1 MPNTAIATTPTDIE
15 RIIIIEDEDFGQ
27 YYRNYVQ
34 SMLNNKNIKVDW
46 YRDINEQTLNEIRYN
61 YTPIGFIIDI
71 NIKPVSDRRGFDI
84 IRKLRQH
91 NAYHHVAVY
100 TSYGRREKE
109 ALNVG
114 ADFFH
119 VKDPSKPKEQVE
131 KIAWELISMPP
142 KKQNKTKSV
151 KPSKEKTPPL
161 PLKTIISHKI
171 SGSVEAFNNE
181 RVLLFLSKQ
190 LLNRNNTDHTQ
201 DWVIGNHL
209 FEVNCEQTQGNK
221 IKTNFQSDSVDN
233 ALQSEVIFSDKNIL
247 QKSNLSYNGET
258 YQWNFE
264 THDAILNNFLT
275 FFESP
280 LFPKAKTILRTFAAH
295 RVVDFL
301 IENKELNDGDRKIIQ
316 QLGTSGSFELFKMLI
331 YKYNTKQLN
340 TGTLNNLIKKLE
352 KQTEITFKYLYE
364 GRINDIDKEDDTAF
378 ASMTN
383 LKDKNESFPKQFYYS
398 KLKEQ
403 MIPREHDKFL
413 YLLYEL
419 TEGQACINIES
430 IGTPKTFF

>member
-27 YYRNYVQ
+27 YYHKYVQ

-46 YRDINEQTLNEIRYN
+46 YRDINEQTLNEIKYK
-61 YTPIGFIIDI
+61 YTPVGFIIDI

-84 IRKLRQH
+84 IRQLRQH

-114 ADFFH
+114 ADFFY

-131 KIAWELISMPP
+131 KIARELISMPP
-142 KKQNKTKSV
+142 KKQNQRIAV
-151 KPSKEKTPPL
+151 KPLEQTTHPL
-161 PLKTIISHKI
+161 PLKTIISYKI
-171 SGSVEAFNNE
+171 SGKVEAFNNE
-181 RVLLFLSKQ
+181 RVLLFLGKQ
-190 LLNRNNTDHTQ
+190 LLNRKNTNNTQ
-201 DWVIGNHL
+201 DWVIGDFL
-209 FEVNCEQTQGNK
+209 FEVNCEQTQNHKNK
-221 IKTNFQSDSVDN
+221 THFQIDSVAN
-233 ALQSEVIFSDKNIL
+233 TLQAEVLFENGNIPKKL
-247 QKSNLSYNGET
+247 DLTYNNKT
-258 YQWNFE
+258 YKWNFK
-264 THDAILNNFLT
+264 THDAILNNFTT
-275 FFESP
+275 FSVSP
-280 LFPKAKTILRTFAAH
+280 RFPNAKTILRMFTAH
-295 RVVDFL
+295 RMIDLLV
-301 IENKELNDGDRKIIQ
+301 ENKEINDDDRKIIKR
-316 QLGTSGSFELFKMLI
+316 LGPSMSFELFKILT
-331 YKYNTKQLN
+331 YKYNANQLTSN
-340 TGTLNNLIKKLE
+340 TLNDLIKIVE
-352 KQTEITFKYLYE
+352 KETEITFKYLYE
-364 GRINDIDKEDDTAF
+364 GQINEIDIDDDIAF
-378 ASMTN
+378 TSMTN

-419 TEGQACINIES
+419 TEGQACIDIES